1 MRDTKERILLTAL
14 QLFARDGY
22 EAVSV
27 SRIAGELGMTKSALY
42 KHYPNKRGIFD
53 SILARMEQQ
62 DFDQARTHQVPEGP
76 VSEMTEAYRQTPL
89 ENLQRF
95 TLAQF
100 RYWTEEP
107 FPSAFRRLL
116 TLEQYRNPEMAALYQ
131 QYLAAGPV
139 GYLEDLFR
147 GITGQNTGTRQLA
160 LEFYGPVYLLYSVY
174 DGASDK
180 QPVAALLQ
188 DHLNRFAKRLNMAY
202 KL

>member
-14 QLFARDGY
+14 QLFAQDGY

-62 DFDQARTHQVPEGP
+62 DFDQAQAHQVPEGP
-76 VSEMTEAYRQTPL
+76 ATEMAEAYRQTPL
-89 ENLQRF
+89 ENLIRF

-107 FPSAFRRLL
+107 FSSAFRRML
-116 TLEQYRNPEMAALYQ
+116 TLEQYRNPEMATLYQ

-139 GYLEDLFR
+139 DYLTDLFQ
-147 GITGQNTGTRQLA
+147 GITGQSAGARQLA
-160 LEFYGPVYLLYSVY
+160 LEFYGPVFLLYSVY
-174 DGASDK
+174 DGAPDK
-180 QPVAALLQ
+180 EPVTALLQ
-188 DHLNRFAKRLNMAY
+188 DHLDRFARRLNPA
-202 KL
+202 L